1 MVCFARN
8 ICISQ
13 QQACDLRIGT
23 KCLKPCIVQMEEVE
37 EDIPV
42 VVMEQTEEN
51 TPDVK
56 MKQVVQSALDED
68 ASGTQESSA
77 MKDLKFLENM
87 WGFIKKDKSTH
98 SKNLLPLQVQV
109 EDLLQRKRT
118 LKVKKIWHCSI
129 YIYPI
134 SCFAIG

>member
-1 MVCFARN
+1 
-8 ICISQ
+8 
-13 QQACDLRIGT
+13 
-23 KCLKPCIVQMEEVE
+23 MEEVE

-87 WGFIKKDKSTH
+87 
-98 SKNLLPLQVQV
+98 
-109 EDLLQRKRT
+109 
-118 LKVKKIWHCSI
+118 
-129 YIYPI
+129 
-134 SCFAIG
+134 

>member
-1 MVCFARN
+1 
-8 ICISQ
+8 
-13 QQACDLRIGT
+13 
-23 KCLKPCIVQMEEVE
+23 MEEVE

-56 MKQVVQSALDED
+56 MEQVVQSAFDED

-87 WGFIKKDKSTH
+87 RDFIKKDKSTH
-98 SKNLLPLQVQV
+98 SKNLLPLHVQV
-109 EDLLQRKRT
+109 ENLLQRKRT
-118 LKVKKIWHCSI
+118 LKVKKI
-129 YIYPI
+129 
-134 SCFAIG
+134 